1 MSIADLTN
9 NFKKFQNQ
17 RIQIYREFEASFKEY
32 QQTGIEEEYTNKIKS
47 ITVAFSECSIKIRNI
62 EQEFRNINKN
72 DIGDIIRAIQL
83 LEKEKLEITIQ
94 LQLLKKERSV
104 NFENEDHE
112 KNFSVD
118 KSIKEK
124 SKRIAEIIN
133 DINDKIED
141 IKYATQ
147 DEEQ

>member
-1 MSIADLTN
+1 
-9 NFKKFQNQ
+9 
-17 RIQIYREFEASFKEY
+17 
-32 QQTGIEEEYTNKIKS
+32 
-47 ITVAFSECSIKIRNI
+47 
-62 EQEFRNINKN
+62 
-72 DIGDIIRAIQL
+72 
-83 LEKEKLEITIQ
+83 
-94 LQLLKKERSV
+94 
-104 NFENEDHE
+104 
-112 KNFSVD
+112 VD